1 MTPEE
6 KTQLEDLKKQ
16 VSELKASVNYG
27 NFQDKKVFDKTAL
40 FNNGI
45 KFPNNA
51 FIYGGSATTNASIK
65 LDVGTPPGGSIY
77 ISTNGVGEIWVMQS
91 TTWTKLTIN

>member
-45 KFPNNA
+45 KFPNNT
-51 FIYGGSATTNASIK
+51 FIYGGSATGNSNIK

-77 ISTNGVGEIWVMQS
+77 ISNANGGELWIMQT
-91 TTWTKLTIN
+91 TTWTEVTIP